1 MDVTFDGYRVR
12 GLTVAQRENFARD
25 KLRKIE
31 LLLGYGEKNINFWN
45 DNYEK
50 IEEEIDTIKTLPT
63 EYKNLKE
70 RYNKIQKDVV
80 NQNTSQF
87 ENVFQ
92 VSELRDLI
100 VQNNIKVPKKT
111 DYFQE
116 VKLRIQEP
124 LLLTMER
131 ASEDLY
137 NEARRELK
145 KHCFSKYDKNGKKS
159 IMDNYEKTRFCRN
172 LENEPCKRA
181 CDDEIISEPEQVFE
195 PLEENIEF
203 TNDKYSYYELKIKF
217 KRGIYHIKTH
227 KIIEKFAFQD
237 YEPYIFPKHS
247 FRIHQSLEH
256 IGRSAFATTEFPFDQ
271 IYLQDHDE
279 IGLQSVIFEKGS
291 NLKFIGEHAFAGNPL
306 KEIDLSTTKVTSLNT
321 DIFRD
326 CKNLTNVKL
335 PQNLVTISKHCFL
348 NCERLK
354 QIQIPNTL
362 KYLEILAFCESGLES
377 IDLSKTGIKVITQ
390 WCFRNCRNLKTVKLP
405 DKLEKIGA
413 QAFFDC
419 ISLEVLEIPDAKIK
433 IERSAFGNCNP
444 SLKMLFLQNGY
455 TQDYVDQIFKS

>member
-12 GLTVAQRENFARD
+12 GLTMAQKEDFARD

-31 LLLGYGEKNINFWN
+31 QLLGYGEKNIYFWN

-50 IEEEIDTIKTLPT
+50 IEKEIDTIKILPT
-63 EYKNLKE
+63 VYKNLKE

-87 ENVFQ
+87 ENVFL
-92 VSELRDLI
+92 VPELRDLI
-100 VQNNIKVPKKT
+100 VQNNIKIPKSKT
-111 DYFQE
+111 DSFKKA
-116 VKLRIQEP
+116 KLKTQEP

-137 NEARRELK
+137 NEAHRDIK
-145 KHCFSKYDKNGKKS
+145 NQCFSKYDENGKKR
-159 IMDNYEKTRFCRN
+159 IMDNYDKMRFCRN
-172 LENEPCKRA
+172 LKNDPCKRA
-181 CDDEIISEPEQVFE
+181 CDNEIISEPEQVFE

-203 TNDKYSYYELKIKF
+203 TNDEYSYYELKIQF

-227 KIIEKFAFQD
+227 KIIEEFTFQD
-237 YEPYIFPKHS
+237 YGPYIFPKHS

-291 NLKFIGEHAFAGNPL
+291 NLKFIGDRAFARNPL
-306 KEIDLSTTKVTSLNT
+306 KEIDLSTTKVTELNERT
-321 DIFRD
+321 FHD
-326 CKNLTNVKL
+326 CKNLSNVKL
-335 PQNLVTISKHCFL
+335 SQNLVSIEDECFRG
-348 NCERLK
+348 CESLK

-362 KYLEILAFCESGLES
+362 RNLGPKAFAKSGLES
-377 IDLSKTGIKVITQ
+377 IDLSNTDIRVIPQ
-390 WCFRNCRNLKTVKLP
+390 YCFLFCENLKSVKLP
-405 DKLEKIGA
+405 AKVEKIKYDG
-413 QAFFDC
+413 FRGC
-419 ISLEVLEIPDAKIK
+419 VSLELTIIPDTL
-433 IERSAFGNCNP
+433 IEIEDGAFKGCNP
-444 SLKMLFLQNGY
+444 SLKMVFLQNGFAE
-455 TQDYVDQIFKS
+455 DRVDKFF